1 MSTRFNI
8 VQVLKMCN
16 ADALSHLPLMDQPCD
31 CDIPILGDVIDT
43 RRGGL
48 ETGHV
53 STYYKATA
61 A

>member
-1 MSTRFNI
+1 
-8 VQVLKMCN
+8 MCN
-16 ADALSHLPLMDQPCD
+16 ADTLSHLPLMDQPCD

-53 STYYKATA
+53 SAYYKATA